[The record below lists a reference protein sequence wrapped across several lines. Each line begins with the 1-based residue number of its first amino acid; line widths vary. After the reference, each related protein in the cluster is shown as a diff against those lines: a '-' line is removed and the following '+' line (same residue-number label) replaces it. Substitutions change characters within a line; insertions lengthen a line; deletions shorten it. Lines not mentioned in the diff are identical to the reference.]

1 MDHLKRVEEEFTKQ
15 ADTFDRYAAQAGGNV
30 AELMADAIGP
40 AGDGAVLDVA
50 CGPGAVTAAV
60 AERASSVTAF
70 DATPAMLEK
79 ARQRCAKAGLDNVA
93 FEQGDAAAMPFDDG
107 RFDGVVTRLAI
118 HHFTEP
124 AKILAEISRV
134 LRPGGTLVVADVI
147 ASEDT
152 GEAALHNA
160 IEIIRDPSHI
170 RMLPATELTAAVT
183 GAGFDI
189 AAEETWDKWRE
200 FEEWMGIA
208 NDPQRVGP
216 LRTVIRALA
225 EDGRTAGIGLSIED
239 EKIVFF
245 HRWTLITARKPA

>member
-15 ADTFDRYAAQAGGNV
+15 AETFDKYAAQAGGNV
-30 AELMADAIGP
+30 AELMAHAIGD
-40 AGDGAVLDVA
+40 AGKGAVLDVA

-60 AERASSVTAF
+60 AERATSVTAF

-79 ARQRCAKAGLDNVA
+79 ARQRCAKAGLDNVT

-118 HHFTEP
+118 HHFPDP

-147 ASEDT
+147 SSEDAA
-152 GEAALHNA
+152 EAALHNA

-170 RMLPATELTAAVT
+170 RMLPATELTAAIA
-183 GAGFDI
+183 GAGFEI
-189 AAEETWDKWRE
+189 ANEETWDKWRE

-208 NDPQRVGP
+208 NDPQRVDP
-216 LRTVIRALA
+216 LRTVTRALA
-225 EDGRTAGIGLSIED
+225 EDGRTAGIGLSIKD